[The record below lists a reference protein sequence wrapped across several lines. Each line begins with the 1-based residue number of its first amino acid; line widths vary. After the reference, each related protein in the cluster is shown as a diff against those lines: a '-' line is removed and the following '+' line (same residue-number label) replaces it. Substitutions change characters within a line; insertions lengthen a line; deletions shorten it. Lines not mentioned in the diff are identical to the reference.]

1 MTYLISREALQLIED
16 ALKHGNK
23 KDIVKSIEW
32 VSQIKELG
40 RVEPNKKLSPGEI
53 GKIWEQECPSLIGFT
68 NTLLLK
74 LGL

>member
-1 MTYLISREALQLIED
+1 MTYLISREVLQLMEN

-23 KDIVKSIEW
+23 KDIEKSLTWIN
-32 VSQIKELG
+32 QILELNK
-40 RVEPNKKLSPGEI
+40 VEPNTKLSPIEI
-53 GKIWEQECPSLIGFT
+53 GKIWEQECPSLTGFT